1 MCPKNFR
8 KYREEK
14 FNRNNKPFTAEFLK
28 VQRKKKKIVSLQV
41 LSAIYQREKTVC
53 KFQVVPKFVKFRKTS
68 LETYLLQTKLG
79 KRVIDTMLC
88 TMNGKG

>member
-28 VQRKKKKIVSLQV
+28 VQRKKKKNCFTSGTQRN
-41 LSAIYQREKTVC
+41 LSK
-53 KFQVVPKFVKFRKTS
+53 RKNS
-68 LETYLLQTKLG
+68 
-79 KRVIDTMLC
+79 V
-88 TMNGKG
+88 